1 VLYDYIVIIIIIIII
16 TIYDYYYDYTV
27 LRAYY
32 KREVSELR
40 KIIIFHSYDDNNI
53 QYNIIF

>member
-1 VLYDYIVIIIIIIII
+1 MLYDYIIVIIII

-32 KREVSELR
+32 KRGVGELR
-40 KIIIFHSYDDNNI
+40 KIILFHSHSHDDNSNI
-53 QYNIIF
+53 QYNTIF